1 MRQTLVKK
9 HLLRIA
15 ALACITGFLS
25 LSGTMAFAADSTPAG
40 HTLADRHVARGMKCT
55 ACHVDAKGGALKAAN
70 TDYGVCA
77 TCHGDYNAMIKKT
90 DAKYKNS
97 GQPNPHAQHD
107 GALPAQNAIKDI
119 RPALII
125 VPNVTALYTRFRN
138 LFPESACLT
147 QMGKL
152 SPHTCAPGWFWV
164 FSKPLKKKIPA
175 CFMLVFSYGS
185 IPDLLKFQSADTS
198 SLPYGAPSWRRAD
211 GGHGGIPYVRQGHD
225 SASWKANKRDPQRP
239 DRSQADR

>member
-77 TCHGDYNAMIKKT
+77 TCHGDY
-90 DAKYKNS
+90 
-97 GQPNPHAQHD
+97 
-107 GALPAQNAIKDI
+107 
-119 RPALII
+119 R
-125 VPNVTALYTRFRN
+125 
-138 LFPESACLT
+138 
-147 QMGKL
+147 
-152 SPHTCAPGWFWV
+152 
-164 FSKPLKKKIPA
+164 
-175 CFMLVFSYGS
+175 
-185 IPDLLKFQSADTS
+185 
-198 SLPYGAPSWRRAD
+198 
-211 GGHGGIPYVRQGHD
+211 
-225 SASWKANKRDPQRP
+225 
-239 DRSQADR
+239 

>member
-40 HTLADRHVARGMKCT
+40 HIARGMKCT

-107 GALPAQNAIKDI
+107 GALPCTECHKGHKASVNYCAQCHSFVYK
-119 RPALII
+119 
-125 VPNVTALYTRFRN
+125 VP
-138 LFPESACLT
+138 
-147 QMGKL
+147 
-152 SPHTCAPGWFWV
+152 
-164 FSKPLKKKIPA
+164 
-175 CFMLVFSYGS
+175 
-185 IPDLLKFQSADTS
+185 
-198 SLPYGAPSWRRAD
+198 
-211 GGHGGIPYVRQGHD
+211 
-225 SASWKANKRDPQRP
+225 
-239 DRSQADR
+239 

>member
-40 HTLADRHVARGMKCT
+40 HTLTDRHVARGMKCT

-90 DAKYKNS
+90 DAKTADS
-97 GQPNPHAQHD
+97 QTLMHSMMVPSPV
-107 GALPAQNAIKDI
+107 QNAIKDI

-125 VPNVTALYTRFRN
+125 APNVTASYTRFRN

-147 QMGKL
+147 QMGNAL
-152 SPHTCAPGWFWV
+152 SSHLCSRMVLGSLKNPRKKYQHVSCWYFHT
-164 FSKPLKKKIPA
+164 
-175 CFMLVFSYGS
+175 
-185 IPDLLKFQSADTS
+185 D
-198 SLPYGAPSWRRAD
+198 
-211 GGHGGIPYVRQGHD
+211 
-225 SASWKANKRDPQRP
+225 
-239 DRSQADR
+239 